1 MCETIAGA
9 LKMRNLLLAVCIVT
23 VFCGVNARIAD
34 AMGGRLKRPGIAI
47 PTGDS
52 TAAAMQKV
60 FASRDKQFAGG
71 HFINSHTVLNFNGGT
86 KTINNM
92 LDELSKI
99 DGVVVRIQLANGPDS
114 VAIPF
119 GTKGEQ
125 PKECACSVDHNA
137 WADAHEVTF
146 TIYVGGEV
154 KLEELNLPPIR
165 GRGTAK

>member
-1 MCETIAGA
+1 M
-9 LKMRNLLLAVCIVT
+9 LRKLLLVACIVT
-23 VFCGVNARIAD
+23 VFGGVDPRVVD

-60 FASRDKQFAGG
+60 FSVRDKQFAGG

-86 KTINNM
+86 RTINNM

-99 DGVVVRIQLANGPDS
+99 EGVVVHIQLASGPGS

-125 PKECACSVDHNA
+125 PKECDCSIDHDA

-146 TIYVGGEV
+146 TIYVGGDV
-154 KLEELNLPPIR
+154 KLEELSLPPIR